1 METAT
6 TKIWPVRDNL
16 HRVLEYA
23 ENHLKTANPA
33 VYKPQELEDLKAVL
47 SYAADGK
54 KTEQAF
60 FVSGVHCIPE
70 ITFEQM
76 TATKQ
81 QFGKMGGNLAYHAYQ
96 SFAPDEV
103 TPEQCHAIGVELAKR
118 VWGDR
123 YEVLVTTH
131 LNTHCVHN
139 HLVINSVS
147 YVDGKKLNNNYAMY
161 FKNLRAESDRLC
173 REHKL
178 SVIAEP
184 GQSSGSRYLQEAE
197 KRGEPTIR
205 NVIRSDIDTAVAMSM
220 TDRQFYWQMREWGY
234 QFNFDPKRKY
244 PTLRAPGMKTVI
256 RFHTLGEEYVPERIT
271 RRILDNHH
279 CLAPQQK
286 THKPA
291 VKQYRYRGSFHNV
304 RSTGGLY
311 VMFLV
316 FLLLLRKVRNM
327 NRATS
332 QRLRYTPELREAIRR
347 IDRYSEQARL
357 LCCHKIETPKQL
369 IGFIESRS
377 KQRKVLTEER
387 NRVYNRMRAK
397 SITPEKLDALKA
409 ERDALSKQLAA
420 VRKELAVAHGVL
432 SGHEEIRRKLKAQRE
447 LALRQVEAEKTKQQ
461 NKKRERGITQ

>member
-1 METAT
+1 M
-6 TKIWPVRDNL
+6 RDNL

-33 VYKPQELEDLKAVL
+33 AYKPQELEDLRAVL
-47 SYAADGK
+47 SYAVDGK

-60 FVSGVHCIPE
+60 FVSGVHCLPE
-70 ITFEQM
+70 IAFEQM

-103 TPEQCHAIGVELAKR
+103 TPEQCHAIGVALAKR

-173 REHKL
+173 REHRL

-205 NVIRSDIDTAVAMSM
+205 NVIRSDIDTAIAMSM
-220 TDRQFYWQMREWGY
+220 TDRQFYKQMRDWGY
-234 QFNFDPKRKY
+234 QFSFDPKRKY
-244 PTLRAPGMKTVI
+244 PTLRALGMKTVM
-256 RFHTLGEEYVPERIT
+256 RFHTLGEAYEPERIT
-271 RRILDNHH
+271 RRILDNRR
-279 CLAPQQK
+279 CLAPPQK
-286 THKPA
+286 IQKPA
-291 VKQYRYRGSFHNV
+291 VKYYRVHGSFYNV
-304 RSTGGLY
+304 RSSSGLY
-311 VMFLV
+311 VMFTL
-316 FLLLLRKVRNM
+316 FLLLLRRIRSL
-327 NRATS
+327 NRVEYHP

-357 LCCHKIETPKQL
+357 LCRYKIETPEQL
-369 IGFIESRS
+369 TALIESCG
-377 KQRKVLTEER
+377 KQRKALAEER
-387 NRVYNRMRAK
+387 NKVYNRMRAK
-397 SITPEKLDALKA
+397 SITPEKLDALKV
-409 ERDALSKQLAA
+409 ERNDLSKQLAA
-420 VRKELAVAHGVL
+420 VRKELAVANGAL
-432 SGHEEIRRKLKAQRE
+432 TSHEEIRRKLKAQRE
-447 LALRQVEAEKTKQQ
+447 LAIRRLEAEKTKQQ
-461 NKKRERGITQ
+461 N

>member
-1 METAT
+1 
-6 TKIWPVRDNL
+6 
-16 HRVLEYA
+16 VLEYA

-33 VYKPQELEDLKAVL
+33 AYKPQELDDLRAVL

-70 ITFEQM
+70 IAFEQM

-81 QFGKMGGNLAYHAYQ
+81 QFGKLGGNLAYHAYQ

-103 TPEQCHAIGVELAKR
+103 TPEQCHVIGVALAKR
-118 VWGDR
+118 IWGDR

-173 REHKL
+173 REHRL
-178 SVIAEP
+178 SIIAEP

-205 NVIRSDIDTAVAMSM
+205 NVIRSDIDTAIAMSM

-234 QFNFDPKRKY
+234 QFSFDPKRKY
-244 PTLRAPGMKTVI
+244 PTLRAPGMKTVM
-256 RFHTLGEEYVPERIT
+256 RFATLGEEYLPERIT
-271 RRILDNHH
+271 RRILDNRRY
-279 CLAPQQK
+279 LAPPQK
-286 THKPA
+286 SQKPV
-291 VKQYRYRGSFHNV
+291 VKHYRVHGSFHNV
-304 RSTGGLY
+304 RSASGLY
-311 VMFLV
+311 VMFMI
-316 FLLLLRKVRNM
+316 FLLLLRRIRIL
-327 NRATS
+327 NRVDYHP

-347 IDRYSEQARL
+347 IDRYSEQTRL
-357 LCCHKIETPKQL
+357 LCRYKIETPEQL
-369 IGFIESRS
+369 TALIESRGE
-377 KQRKVLTEER
+377 QRKALAEER

-397 SITPEKLDALKA
+397 SVTPEKLDALKA
-409 ERDALSKQLAA
+409 ERDDLSKQLAA
-420 VRKELAVAHGVL
+420 VRKELAVAHGAL
-432 SGHEEIRRKLKAQRE
+432 TSHEENRRKLKAQRE
-447 LALRQVEAEKTKQQ
+447 LANRRLEEEKTKQK
-461 NKKRERGITQ
+461 NKKRERGITR

>member
-1 METAT
+1 MKTAT

-33 VYKPQELEDLKAVL
+33 VYKPQELDDLRAVL

-70 ITFEQM
+70 IVFEQM

-81 QFGKMGGNLAYHAYQ
+81 QFGKLGGNLAYHAYQ

-103 TPEQCHAIGVELAKR
+103 TPEQCHAIGRELAKR

-173 REHKL
+173 REHRL
-178 SVIAEP
+178 SVIDKP
-184 GQSSGSRYLQEAE
+184 GRSSGSRYLQEAE

-205 NVIRSDIDTAVAMSM
+205 NVIRSDVDTAIAMSM
-220 TDRQFYWQMREWGY
+220 TDRQFYKQMRDWGY
-234 QFNFDPKRKY
+234 QLSFDSKRKY
-244 PTLRAPGMKTVI
+244 PTLRAPGMETVM
-256 RFHTLGEEYVPERIT
+256 RFNTLGEEYVPERIT
-271 RRILDNHH
+271 RRILDNRRY
-279 CLAPQQK
+279 LVPPQK
-286 THKPA
+286 TQKPI
-291 VKQYRYRGSFHNV
+291 VKYYRYHGSFHNA
-304 RSTGGLY
+304 RSTSGLY
-311 VMFLV
+311 VMFML
-316 FLLLLRKVRNM
+316 FLLLLRRIRSL
-327 NRATS
+327 NRADYHP

-347 IDRYSEQARL
+347 IDRYSEQADHLPGECRRRSASPHGHQAAGHKSFDTPRAAKL
-357 LCCHKIETPKQL
+357 LAHICPPACGGTPTGTDRIFGHSPE
-369 IGFIESRS
+369 IGCALFRS
-377 KQRKVLTEER
+377 PG
-387 NRVYNRMRAK
+387 NGF
-397 SITPEKLDALKA
+397 ALF
-409 ERDALSKQLAA
+409 LLA
-420 VRKELAVAHGVL
+420 
-432 SGHEEIRRKLKAQRE
+432 
-447 LALRQVEAEKTKQQ
+447 
-461 NKKRERGITQ
+461 